1 METQIF
7 GLSEVKVTPRDEQVL
22 DLLVQ
27 GRRNKEIAG
36 LSISTRTVKQ
46 HFTNAFSACRDP
58 GWSQA
63 GKAGDCCL
71 RNQEVIS

>member
-1 METQIF
+1 METQMF

-27 GRRNKEIAG
+27 GCRNKEIAG
-36 LSISTRTVKQ
+36 QFSIRTRTVKQ

-58 GWSQA
+58 GWSQELA
-63 GKAGDCCL
+63 
-71 RNQEVIS
+71 